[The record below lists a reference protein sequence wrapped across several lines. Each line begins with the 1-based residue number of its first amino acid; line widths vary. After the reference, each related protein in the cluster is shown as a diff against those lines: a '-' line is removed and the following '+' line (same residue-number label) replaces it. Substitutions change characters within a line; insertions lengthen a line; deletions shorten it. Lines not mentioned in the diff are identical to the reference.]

1 MIVKE
6 KLDNKSE
13 EIRKRWNYHIS
24 KVYVI
29 CVLNYI
35 MDAPVQINTAG
46 ILCVWTGN

>member
-35 MDAPVQINTAG
+35 MDASRPDKYH
-46 ILCVWTGN
+46 